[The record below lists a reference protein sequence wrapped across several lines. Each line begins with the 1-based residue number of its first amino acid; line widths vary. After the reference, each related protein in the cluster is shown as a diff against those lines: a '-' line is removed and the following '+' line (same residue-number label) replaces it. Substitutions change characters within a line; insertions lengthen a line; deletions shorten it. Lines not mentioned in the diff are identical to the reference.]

1 MKFPCVKCGLC
12 CRLIQSIPNLAG
24 YDSGG
29 GVCRYLLGSLCAI
42 YENRPQ
48 ICNVE
53 EMYAAHF
60 EADMTED
67 QFVKMNLESCE
78 KIAILF
84 NDENALQ
91 RIREVTR

>member
-1 MKFPCVKCGLC
+1 M
-12 CRLIQSIPNLAG
+12 IQSIPDLAG
-24 YDSGG
+24 YDCGG

-60 EADMTED
+60 KAGMTKYE
-67 QFVKMNLESCE
+67 FIKTNLESCE

-91 RIREVTR
+91 KIRGIVR